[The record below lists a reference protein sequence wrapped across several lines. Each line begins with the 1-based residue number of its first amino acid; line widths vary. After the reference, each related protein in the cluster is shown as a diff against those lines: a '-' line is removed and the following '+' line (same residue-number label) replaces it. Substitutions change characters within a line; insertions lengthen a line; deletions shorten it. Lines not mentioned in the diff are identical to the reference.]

1 MRLLILTTQDRFF
14 LTHVSERAIF
24 FKKKGWQVYVAA
36 QLTSEKYKEQIEDLG
51 FQFYDT
57 RIERKAIN
65 PVALMTS
72 FLHVLD
78 IYKKVSPDLCF
89 HLGAKAIFI
98 GTAACKCFSKG
109 KIGIINAPIGL
120 GFIYS
125 SNSIKARVLRPIV
138 DFMYKLTL
146 NPKNSKVIIE
156 NHDDLKYFVSNGAVK
171 QEQIFCI
178 PGAGVCTSV
187 FRPEKKYNTVTVV
200 MAARLIEEKGVW
212 DYIQVADKLR
222 EQGVPVR
229 MQLVGTPDFGNPTS
243 ITEVELECIK
253 NNPSI
258 EYLGYQENMQ
268 NIFNRAH
275 ICCLPSYREGLP
287 RVLVEAAS
295 SGMALIT
302 TDTVGCRETVNGK
315 NGILVPIHGVSE
327 IVDQIKDYVFHSQK
341 LCQAQNESR
350 LLALDKF
357 DTKIICQQ
365 TYQVAKLLCQEE

>member
-24 FKKKGWQVYVAA
+24 FKKQGWQVYVAA

-51 FQFYDT
+51 FRFYDT
-57 RIERKAIN
+57 RIERKVIN
-65 PVALMTS
+65 PVALITS
-72 FLHVLD
+72 FLRVWD

-89 HLGAKAIFI
+89 HLGAKSIFV
-98 GTAACKCFSKG
+98 GTAVCKCFSKG
-109 KIGIINAPIGL
+109 KTKIINAPIGL
-120 GFIYS
+120 GFVYS
-125 SNSIKARVLRPIV
+125 SNSIKARALRPIV

-171 QEQIFCI
+171 QDQIFCV

-187 FRPEKKYNTVTVV
+187 FKPEKKNNTVTVV

-229 MQLVGTPDFGNPTS
+229 MQLVGIPDFGNPTS
-243 ITEVELECIK
+243 ITEAELECIK

-287 RVLVEAAS
+287 RALVEAAS

-327 IVDQIKDYVFHSQK
+327 IVDQIKEYVFHSQK

-350 LLALDKF
+350 HLALDKF

-365 TYQVAKLLCQEE
+365 TYQVAKLLCKEE